1 MTGIKDKG
9 VRVEITRA
17 LFHFCKACILIVLEK
32 YETDHKHAIMAG
44 GEVDDMD
51 LQKNIAYNLKKIRQ
65 QQNISLDMLADQ
77 TGVSKSMLG
86 QIERGEAN
94 PSIGV
99 LGKITSGL
107 HIELQELTK
116 EPQNAFVLQR
126 QQDLRPVKEGR
137 SQYQIYNLFS
147 PEEKKNFEIYQIEIM
162 TGQNY
167 TSGGHGQHTREYV
180 LVSKGSLQ
188 LEVDNAVYT
197 VEEKDSVRFDSD
209 KAHMY
214 RNVGEGMLVLHVVL
228 TF

>member
-1 MTGIKDKG
+1 MAQCTGI
-9 VRVEITRA
+9 
-17 LFHFCKACILIVLEK
+17 
-32 YETDHKHAIMAG
+32 
-44 GEVDDMD
+44 EVDSMD

-116 EPQNAFVLQR
+116 EPQNALVLQR
-126 QQDLRPVKEGR
+126 QKDLRPVKEGR

-147 PEEKKNFEIYQIEIM
+147 PEEKKNFEIYQIEVM
-162 TGQNY
+162 PGQSY
-167 TSGGHGQHTREYV
+167 ASGGHGLHTREYV
-180 LVSKGSLQ
+180 LVSKGLLQ
-188 LEVDNAVYT
+188 LEVDNTVYT

-209 KAHMY
+209 KGHIY
-214 RNVGEGMLVLHVVL
+214 RNVGEDMLVIHVVL

>member
-1 MTGIKDKG
+1 
-9 VRVEITRA
+9 
-17 LFHFCKACILIVLEK
+17 
-32 YETDHKHAIMAG
+32 
-44 GEVDDMD
+44 MD

-65 QQNISLDMLADQ
+65 QQNISLDMLSDQ

-116 EPQNAFVLQR
+116 EPQNALVVQR

-147 PEEKKNFEIYQIEIM
+147 PEEKKNFEIYQVEIM
-162 TGQNY
+162 PEQSY
-167 TSGGHGQHTREYV
+167 TSGGHGPHTREYI
-180 LVSKGSLQ
+180 LVSQGTLQ
-188 LEVDNAVYT
+188 LEVDNAVHI
-197 VEEKDSVRFDSD
+197 VKEKDSVRFDSD

-214 RNVGEGMLVLHVVL
+214 KNAGTDMLILHVVL
-228 TF
+228 AY

>member
-1 MTGIKDKG
+1 
-9 VRVEITRA
+9 
-17 LFHFCKACILIVLEK
+17 
-32 YETDHKHAIMAG
+32 
-44 GEVDDMD
+44 MD

-65 QQNISLDMLADQ
+65 QHNISLDMLSDQ

-116 EPQNAFVLQR
+116 EPQNALVLQR

-162 TGQNY
+162 PGQSY
-167 TSGGHGQHTREYV
+167 TSGGHGLHTREYV
-180 LVSKGSLQ
+180 LVSQGSLQ
-188 LEVDNAVYT
+188 LEVDNAMYT

-209 KAHMY
+209 KAHVY
-214 RNVGEGMLVLHVVL
+214 RNVGESMLVLHVVL